1 MAFSPRAG
9 LSLEEVRQRNIA
21 RNNDFLKN
29 LFGPSEE
36 EAASLLAPIAQ
47 STEDVELLP
56 AESIRAKE
64 TMALAHKEDVKKY
77 FQGREAEIEQIFG
90 YLSDVSSSCREG
102 LWKR

>member
-36 EAASLLAPIAQ
+36 ETSSVAVPAGAQ
-47 STEDVELLP
+47 QNTEDTEAVSS
-56 AESIRAKE
+56 ESIRANGKLLL
-64 TMALAHKEDVKKY
+64 THKEEVKKV
-77 FQGREAEIEQIFG
+77 FQYREAEIEQIFG
-90 YLSDVSSSCREG
+90 YLSDVRA
-102 LWKR
+102 LLTM